1 MKYLII
7 VLAAALGLSRCN
19 MSSLS
24 FLSSDKYDGNYR
36 EACRNMDFEAAHKI
50 LDKMVAEKTSIY
62 DDDKDVI
69 EATDY
74 IFNAESLYLVSQN
87 TSDANTR
94 VVYLLSELPIKGRPL
109 QEGEQYHD
117 SDEVEDD
124 GGYTS
129 YMSYVN
135 RFNSKCLS
143 ILNTAISV
151 GNQEIAE
158 KMLSMIKEDAGVVTK
173 NRDIPGEIYYTEDLK
188 LAHYTTES
196 KDKAKQLYK
205 QAVQEGKFK

>member
-1 MKYLII
+1 MKHSIL
-7 VLAAALGLSRCN
+7 VLVAALTLSGCN
-19 MSSLS
+19 LS
-24 FLSSDKYDGNYR
+24 SSDKYDGNYR

-50 LDKMVAEKTSIY
+50 LDKMVAEDKNIF
-62 DDDKDVI
+62 DGDKDVI

-87 TSDANTR
+87 TSEANTR
-94 VVYLLSELPIKGRPL
+94 VIYLLSELPIKGKALP
-109 QEGEQYHD
+109 EGMEY
-117 SDEVEDD
+117 EG

-151 GNQEIAE
+151 GNQEVAE
-158 KMLSMIKEDAGVVTK
+158 KVLSMIKEDAGSVTK
-173 NRDIPGEIYYTEDLK
+173 QPSNEYDDPTTH
-188 LAHYTTES
+188 AHYTIES
-196 KDKAKQLYK
+196 KAKAKQLYE

>member
-1 MKYLII
+1 MKHSILILI
-7 VLAAALGLSRCN
+7 AALTLSSCN
-19 MSSLS
+19 L
-24 FLSSDKYDGNYR
+24 FSSDKYDGNYR

-50 LDKMVAEKTSIY
+50 LDKMVAEDKNIF
-62 DDDKDVI
+62 DGDKDVI

-87 TSDANTR
+87 TSEANTR
-94 VVYLLSELPIKGRPL
+94 VIYLLSELPIKGKALP
-109 QEGEQYHD
+109 EGMEYEGGD
-117 SDEVEDD
+117 DYLDED

-151 GNQEIAE
+151 GNQEVAE
-158 KMLSMIKEDAGVVTK
+158 KVLSMIKEDAGSVTK
-173 NRDIPGEIYYTEDLK
+173 QPSNEYDDPTTH
-188 LAHYTTES
+188 AHYTIES
-196 KDKAKQLYK
+196 KAKAKQLYE

>member
-1 MKYLII
+1 
-7 VLAAALGLSRCN
+7 
-19 MSSLS
+19 
-24 FLSSDKYDGNYR
+24 
-36 EACRNMDFEAAHKI
+36 
-50 LDKMVAEKTSIY
+50 MVAEKTSIY

-94 VVYLLSELPIKGRPL
+94 VVYLLSELPIKGKALP
-109 QEGEQYHD
+109 EGMEYD
-117 SDEVEDD
+117 GDDNYDDD

-129 YMSYVN
+129 YISYVN

-151 GNQEIAE
+151 GNQEVAE
-158 KMLSMIKEDAGVVTK
+158 KVL
-173 NRDIPGEIYYTEDLK
+173 
-188 LAHYTTES
+188 
-196 KDKAKQLYK
+196 
-205 QAVQEGKFK
+205 

>member
-1 MKYLII
+1 MKHII
-7 VLAAALGLSRCN
+7 FVLVAALALSSC
-19 MSSLS
+19 SSS
-24 FLSSDKYDGNYR
+24 SSSDKYDGNYR

-50 LDKMVAEKTSIY
+50 LDKMIAEKTSIY

-87 TSDANTR
+87 TSEANTR
-94 VVYLLSELPIKGRPL
+94 VVYLLSELPIKGKPL
-109 QEGEQYHD
+109 PEGSEYSEND
-117 SDEVEDD
+117 DVEDD

-129 YMSYVN
+129 YISYVN
-135 RFNSKCLS
+135 RYNSKCLS

-151 GNQEIAE
+151 VNQEVAE
-158 KMLSMIKEDAGVVTK
+158 RIISMIKEDAGSITK
-173 NRDIPGEIYYTEDLK
+173 QPANEYDEPTK
-188 LAHYTTES
+188 HVHYTTES
-196 KDKAKQLYK
+196 RDKAKQIYE

>member
-1 MKYLII
+1 MKHSILI
-7 VLAAALGLSRCN
+7 LAAALILSGCN
-19 MSSLS
+19 LS
-24 FLSSDKYDGNYR
+24 SSDKYDGNYR

-50 LDKMVAEKTSIY
+50 LDKMVAEKTSIF

-74 IFNAESLYLVSQN
+74 IFNAESLFLVSQN
-87 TSDANTR
+87 TSEANTR
-94 VVYLLSELPIKGRPL
+94 VVYLLSELPIKGRQL
-109 QEGEQYHD
+109 QEGEQYNEN
-117 SDEVEDD
+117 DEVEDD

-143 ILNTAISV
+143 ILNTAISA

-158 KMLSMIKEDAGVVTK
+158 KVLSMIKEDAGTVTK
-173 NRDIPGEIYYTEDLK
+173 NRDVLGEAYYTEDLK

-196 KDKAKQLYK
+196 KDKAKKLYE